1 MASRHVRDLGAI
13 STLIQVEIAVLTVEA
28 QERIPDAC
36 TYFTPAS
43 RRMYSTASW
52 QSTLQ
57 PRLLAG
63 ETGERELLL
72 LAYNGFDHFDAVL
85 T

>member
-1 MASRHVRDLGAI
+1 M
-13 STLIQVEIAVLTVEA
+13 LTVKA

-43 RRMYSTASW
+43 RHMYSTASW
-52 QSTLQ
+52 QSTLR

-72 LAYNGFDHFDAVL
+72 LAYNGIDHFDAVL